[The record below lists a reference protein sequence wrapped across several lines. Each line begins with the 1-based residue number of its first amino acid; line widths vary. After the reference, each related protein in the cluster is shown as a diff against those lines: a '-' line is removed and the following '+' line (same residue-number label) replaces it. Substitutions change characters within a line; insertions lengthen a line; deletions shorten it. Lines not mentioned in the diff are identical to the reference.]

1 MCVLGGVLF
10 SCIHL
15 YLRATSLKRECD
27 REERNPEM
35 DKETGEEESGELDQ
49 VELTWIFCC
58 VWVCSLICQIYEVVV
73 FVLCF
78 CVFVLCL

>member
-1 MCVLGGVLF
+1 
-10 SCIHL
+10 
-15 YLRATSLKRECD
+15 
-27 REERNPEM
+27 M

-78 CVFVLCL
+78 CVFVLCLYFNVLRVQSKTFCCIHTDD